1 MSNVNGVNSYYNS
14 LGAVA
19 NSTETTK
26 TASNSDLTTEGFFKL
41 LAAQLQNQDMSNPMD
56 NSEMMTQMTQI
67 AMMQAMS
74 NFSTAMNDFAQV
86 NTINY
91 GTSMM
96 GKEVML
102 AVQDK
107 TGAVKKIT
115 GTVTRVDIFGGNP
128 TLYIDDDV
136 KTGYPISSI
145 MSVYEEGHTPPAD
158 LGDTKDPAKVAGVN
172 DPDKTDGTNDAD
184 GANNT
189 EDDLKTDTDNDSKGD
204 D

>member
-1 MSNVNGVNSYYNS
+1 MSNVNGVSYYNS
-14 LGAVA
+14 LGALA
-19 NSTETTK
+19 NSTT
-26 TASNSDLTTEGFFKL
+26 TASNSELSTEGFFRL

-107 TGAVKKIT
+107 NGSVKKIT
-115 GTVTRVDIFGGNP
+115 GTVTRVDIFGGTP
-128 TLYIDDDV
+128 TLYINDDD
-136 KTGYPISSI
+136 KTGYPVANI
-145 MSVYEEGHTPPAD
+145 MSVYEKGHTPPED
-158 LGDTKDPAKVAGVN
+158 LGDPE
-172 DPDKTDGTNDAD
+172 DPDKVDGVEDPNKDTDETEDPEDAD
-184 GANNT
+184 GV
-189 EDDLKTDTDNDSKGD
+189 EDPTDD
-204 D
+204 